1 VLLFLFPHLVVV
13 LAIPVAVAAVGQSRQ
28 QEPPVFCSE
37 SKEEDEVAT
46 LHITPLSSPK
56 SFRSDLCL
64 ANLAE
69 NPLDLLD
76 TLDPVHSAAFAQMSS
91 SLYT

>member
-1 VLLFLFPHLVVV
+1 VV
-13 LAIPVAVAAVGQSRQ
+13 LAVPVAGAAVGQSRQ
-28 QEPPVFCSE
+28 QEPPPPVFCSE

-46 LHITPLSSPK
+46 LHITPLSSPG

-64 ANLAE
+64 TNLAE

-76 TLDPVHSAAFAQMSS
+76 TLDPVHSAAFAEMSS
-91 SLYT
+91 IFYT